1 MNTHIWGMSQVVFVC
16 ALVFAC
22 ASADEPEGTGS
33 VLVTTEV
40 PLHGSLPDTVL
51 AYGSAAPGTSG
62 AMTLSVPAEGRI
74 MHLEITAGEAVRA
87 GQALLQFEL
96 APAAS
101 ARHSQAVSA
110 LELARKEQATA
121 QRLLARQLATRDQAA
136 QAAKAVSDAES
147 SLAAI
152 EAEDGGAVAQTLKAP
167 FNGVVS
173 AMPVA
178 QGERVAAGAPLL
190 TLTRE
195 EGLIVTVGVE
205 PDLRRKLRVGAAV
218 QLQSLAAGEPPLRG
232 SVIRIDRLLNAKT
245 RLLDVDLRPAPAAA
259 ADLLEGAA
267 YRAMIETGSLEGWI
281 VPRDAVLSDEKGAY
295 VFQVAGD
302 KAVRVPVRRLG
313 GNADKSVVDGAID
326 AKRPLVTAGNYQLND
341 GAAVRTGDAAPEPPK
356 K

>member
-1 MNTHIWGMSQVVFVC
+1 MKSRVWRMSQGALAC

-22 ASADEPEGTGS
+22 ASADESGESGS
-33 VLVTTEV
+33 VLVTTEAPV
-40 PLHGSLPDTVL
+40 HGSLPDTVL

-62 AMTLSVPAEGRI
+62 AMTMSVPAEGRI
-74 MHLEITAGEAVRA
+74 MHLEVTAGEAVRA

-101 ARHSQAVSA
+101 ARHSQAVST
-110 LELARKEQATA
+110 LELARKEEATA
-121 QRLLARQLATRDQAA
+121 QRLLARQLATRDQVA
-136 QAAKAVSDAES
+136 QAAKSVSDAES

-152 EAEDGGAVAQTLKAP
+152 EAEDGGVVAQTLKAP

-205 PDLRRKLRVGAAV
+205 PALRRKLHVGASV

-232 SVIRIDRLLNAKT
+232 SVIRVDRVLNAKT
-245 RLLDVDLRPAPAAA
+245 RLVDVDLRPAAAAA

-267 YRAMIETGSLEGWI
+267 YRATIETGSLEGWI
-281 VPRDAVLSDEKGAY
+281 VPRDAVLGDEKGVY
-295 VFQVAGD
+295 VYQVAGD
-302 KAVRVPVRRLG
+302 KAVRIAVKRLG
-313 GNADKSVVDGAID
+313 GNADQSVIDGAID
-326 AKRPLVTAGNYQLND
+326 ATRPLVTVGNYQLSD
-341 GAAVRTGDAAPEPPK
+341 GAAVRTSDASPEPPGK
-356 K
+356 